1 MGCLEQPGVASDS
14 SGVECWLGL
23 VKEQSFSLM
32 LLSKFL
38 AVGQC
43 SSLGLGFGSG
53 GGGGSS
59 SMLTVGVMGREGT
72 GWVKASLICCQRQ
85 SAVGERDSGDSTA
98 PCRRHEHHGHLG
110 SCIIKFSYIP

>member
-1 MGCLEQPGVASDS
+1 MKV
-14 SGVECWLGL
+14 
-23 VKEQSFSLM
+23 QSFSLM
-32 LLSKFL
+32 LLSKFP

-43 SSLGLGFGSG
+43 SGLGLCFGSC

-59 SMLTVGVMGREGT
+59 SMLTAGVMGREEGT
-72 GWVKASLICCQRQ
+72 AWVKASLICCQQQ
-85 SAVGERDSGDSTA
+85 SAVGERDSGDLTA

>member
-1 MGCLEQPGVASDS
+1 M
-14 SGVECWLGL
+14 
-23 VKEQSFSLM
+23 KEQSFSLM

-43 SSLGLGFGSG
+43 SGLGLGFGSG

-59 SMLTVGVMGREGT
+59 SMLTVGEEGT
-72 GWVKASLICCQRQ
+72 GWVKTSLICCQRQ

-98 PCRRHEHHGHLG
+98 PCRCHEHHGHLG
-110 SCIIKFSYIP
+110 SCIIKFFLHSLNS